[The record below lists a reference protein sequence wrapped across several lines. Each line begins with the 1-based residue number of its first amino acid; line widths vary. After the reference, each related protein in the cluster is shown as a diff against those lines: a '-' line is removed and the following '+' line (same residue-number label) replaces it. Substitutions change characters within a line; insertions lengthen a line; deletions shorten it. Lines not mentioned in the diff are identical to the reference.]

1 MGKRERKGGLLGG
14 GTAPGEFPILK
25 ADPLDTGLQC
35 LTQMSVVALIQ
46 PFHQRVW
53 PSGQRVAHQK
63 LPDEPSPQLGGHSAV
78 GIQDGPCGGL
88 CGDHQD
94 QVVVQF
100 LRRGVVRQLGITRE
114 KTLGTVISPSFFM
127 DFTLSQAVWDVNI
140 RVGAAERGQEKWS

>member
-1 MGKRERKGGLLGG
+1 MGG

-63 LPDEPSPQLGGHSAV
+63 LPDEPSPQLPVEDSAV
-78 GIQDGPCGGL
+78 TTRTKWLYSFCA
-88 CGDHQD
+88 
-94 QVVVQF
+94 VV
-100 LRRGVVRQLGITRE
+100 
-114 KTLGTVISPSFFM
+114 
-127 DFTLSQAVWDVNI
+127 LSGSLA
-140 RVGAAERGQEKWS
+140 

>member
-1 MGKRERKGGLLGG
+1 MGG

-63 LPDEPSPQLGGHSAV
+63 LPDEPLAIVQSASRMVPVEDSAV
-78 GIQDGPCGGL
+78 TTRTKWLYSFCA
-88 CGDHQD
+88 
-94 QVVVQF
+94 VV
-100 LRRGVVRQLGITRE
+100 
-114 KTLGTVISPSFFM
+114 
-127 DFTLSQAVWDVNI
+127 LSGSLA
-140 RVGAAERGQEKWS
+140 